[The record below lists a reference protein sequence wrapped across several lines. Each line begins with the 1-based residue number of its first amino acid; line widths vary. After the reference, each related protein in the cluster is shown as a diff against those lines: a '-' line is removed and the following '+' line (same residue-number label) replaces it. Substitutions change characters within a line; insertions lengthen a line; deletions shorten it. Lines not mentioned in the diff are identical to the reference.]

1 MEGKTVAQE
10 TREQF
15 NFIKH
20 EIRKGREDVIPH
32 MSGTCNK
39 RTRMYREVKRYRED
53 ADIDFKL
60 GVISKDEYEFEIK
73 AVRLLEKALANY
85 KTY

>member
-1 MEGKTVAQE
+1 MERKTVAQE

-20 EIRKGREDVIPH
+20 EIRKGREDVIPY

-39 RTRMYREVKRYRED
+39 RTRMYREAKRYKED
-53 ADIDFKL
+53 ADIDFEL